1 GPGVQG
7 GDSPRPGQVTR
18 LVPPALQAVC
28 LKAMALRPE
37 DRYASPRDLAE
48 EIEHW
53 LADEPVR
60 AYREPLSARAGRW
73 LRRHQALAAAAGAL
87 LLAALLALGG
97 GTLLIGRAQRETAR
111 ALPNE
116 EHARQDR
123 PLAP

>member
-1 GPGVQG
+1 LGATLYGLLTGQAPFAEGDALEVLTRVQR
-7 GDSPRPGQVTR
+7 GDFPPPRQVNR

-73 LRRHQALAAAAGAL
+73 LRRHPALAPAARPL
-87 LLAALLALGG
+87 LLAALPALGG
-97 GTLLIGRAQRETAR
+97 
-111 ALPNE
+111 
-116 EHARQDR
+116 R
-123 PLAP
+123 PP